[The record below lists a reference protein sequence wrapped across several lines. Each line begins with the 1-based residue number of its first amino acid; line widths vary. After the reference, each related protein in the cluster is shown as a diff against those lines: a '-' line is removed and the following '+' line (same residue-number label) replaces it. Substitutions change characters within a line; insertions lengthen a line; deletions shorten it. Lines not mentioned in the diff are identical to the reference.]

1 MKNDYRRLVIALLCN
16 GDNVAEENLGCRNKR
31 CKYRDVDGACD
42 IVGMCN
48 DAAKAISDLLARAE
62 KAESNLDAA
71 QRLLAEKSGVN
82 GTEKVET
89 CFGYTLD
96 KVRELVEADKDG
108 RCWTLPVKQTNEVW
122 FEDIDGSIIS
132 ETGDYA
138 GPVIHTWS
146 ATFKMDDIDKTVFL
160 TRKAAESAL
169 AKEADHER
177 TKTADAGRTAGNG
190 R

>member
-1 MKNDYRRLVIALLCN
+1 MKADYKRLVVALSCN
-16 GDNVAEENLGCRNKR
+16 GDNVAEENLGCGNKR
-31 CKYRDVDGACD
+31 CQYRDADGACD

-82 GTEKVET
+82 GMEKVET

-108 RCWTLPVKQTNEVW
+108 RCVPVTKDLLIAIMAGLYALNTNKKMRGGMYVFDVHKEHGGPHTME
-122 FEDIDGSIIS
+122 FSRAAQILA
-132 ETGDYA
+132 ETAERVLDA
-138 GPVIHTWS
+138 S
-146 ATFKMDDIDKTVFL
+146 DDVL
-160 TRKAAESAL
+160 TG
-169 AKEADHER
+169 KEADQ
-177 TKTADAGRTAGNG
+177 K
-190 R
+190 